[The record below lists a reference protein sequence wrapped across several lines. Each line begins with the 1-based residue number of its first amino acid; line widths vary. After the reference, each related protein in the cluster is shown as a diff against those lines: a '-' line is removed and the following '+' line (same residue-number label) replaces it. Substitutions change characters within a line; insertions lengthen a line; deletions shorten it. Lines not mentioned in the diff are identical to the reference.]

1 MFKRIAPIIALSML
15 SGCTMMQGD
24 NYHQAT
30 LAAIH
35 RSESN
40 VNAHLTNVELQLS
53 NQMDFID
60 SLQREIHELKN
71 HVTTLE
77 QTTSQIESNTT
88 DNAEEQ
94 NNKLG
99 NLTIPA
105 HKPRNKI
112 VLGSVENVSIDAIN
126 QSFKARVDTGAAT
139 SSLNAVDVQEFE
151 RNGKN
156 WVRFHLVKGDN
167 ANKRTPWVEAPILRH
182 VRIRQANSEK
192 AERRAVIKLWVK
204 LGNIHEQTPFTL
216 ADRKEMSHAILLGR
230 EFIRDIAVVD
240 VGKEFIQ
247 SDNTKK

>member
-1 MFKRIAPIIALSML
+1 MFKRIAPIVALSLL
-15 SGCTMMQGD
+15 SGCTMMHGD

-60 SLQREIHELKN
+60 SLQREIQELKN
-71 HVTTLE
+71 HVDKLE
-77 QTTSQIESNTT
+77 NTASKAQSRQFNDT
-88 DNAEEQ
+88 NQDTRND
-94 NNKLG
+94 
-99 NLTIPA
+99 NLTISEP
-105 HKPRNKI
+105 KPRNKI
-112 VLGSVENVSIDAIN
+112 VLGGIENVSIDAIN

-151 RNGKN
+151 RNGKD
-156 WVRFHLVKGDN
+156 WVRFHLVKGDDTN
-167 ANKRTPWVEAPILRH
+167 AHTPWIEAPIIRH
-182 VRIRQANSEK
+182 VRIRQANTETP
-192 AERRAVIKLWVK
+192 ERRAVIKLWVK

-240 VGKEFIQ
+240 VSKQFIR

>member
-1 MFKRIAPIIALSML
+1 MFKRIAPIIALSLL
-15 SGCTMMQGD
+15 SGCTMMHGD
-24 NYHQAT
+24 RHHQAT

-60 SLQREIHELKN
+60 SLQREIQELKH
-71 HVTTLE
+71 HVDKLE
-77 QTTSQIESNTT
+77 NTASKSLSEKFNDT
-88 DNAEEQ
+88 NQ
-94 NNKLG
+94 NNINS
-99 NLTIPA
+99 NLTVAEP
-105 HKPRNKI
+105 KPRNKI
-112 VLGSVENVSIDAIN
+112 VLGGIENVSIDAIN

-167 ANKRTPWVEAPILRH
+167 ANGQTPWIEAPIIRH
-182 VRIRQANSEK
+182 VRIRQANTEK

-240 VGKEFIQ
+240 VSKQFIR